1 MTGAPYTTDTLT
13 ALQAQRHALE
23 IVFGPMLFQVAWVMR
38 RIGVL
43 DLLADPTCPEG
54 LTLQEICAALGRER
68 YPLQVLV
75 EAGLSGGIL
84 IRGPG
89 GPGEVERYRLT
100 KAGHLLAQDA
110 TTGVLMDFVQEVCY
124 LGMAELGRAMETG
137 EPAGLKR
144 LGDWP
149 TIYAALDALPATM
162 REAWYR
168 YDHYFSDCTFAA
180 ALGTVFATAP
190 RTLLD
195 VGGNTGRWALRCVAH
210 DPRVE
215 VAVLDL
221 PHQAAQLAGRVAGQ
235 PGAERIRGI
244 GVDLLGP
251 EAQIPGGFAVIWM
264 SQFLDCFGAPD
275 LVRLLRLAAQAMT
288 PDTRLYINEIYWDR
302 QRFETAAFVAT
313 QSSPYFTAIA
323 NGRSKFLAW
332 ADMAAYIAAAGLTVE
347 ANRDGLGLG
356 HTLTCCRLAQP
367 NTPQTAP
374 GNRPGR

>member
-1 MTGAPYTTDTLT
+1 MTGAPYTMDTLT

-38 RIGVL
+38 RIGLL
-43 DLLADPTCPEG
+43 DLLADPGHPEG
-54 LTLQEICAALGRER
+54 WTLEETCAALRRGR

-84 IRGPG
+84 HRRPDGPDG
-89 GPGEVERYRLT
+89 VERYRLT
-100 KAGHLLAQDA
+100 KAGHLLAHDA
-110 TTGVLMDFVQEVCY
+110 TTGVLMDFVQDVCY
-124 LGMAELGRAMETG
+124 LGIADLDRAIETG
-137 EPAGLKR
+137 EPAGLRR

-149 TIYAALDALPATM
+149 TLYAALDALPAAM
-162 REAWYR
+162 RGAWYR
-168 YDHYFSDCTFAA
+168 YDHYFSDRTFSA
-180 ALGTVFATAP
+180 ALGTVFDPAP

-210 DPRVE
+210 DAGVE

-221 PHQAAQLAGRVAGQ
+221 PQQAAQLAGRVAGQ

-251 EAQIPGGFAVIWM
+251 DARIPGGFDVIWM
-264 SQFLDCFGAPD
+264 SQFLDCFAASD
-275 LVRLLRLAAQAMT
+275 IVRLLRLAAEAMT

-313 QSSPYFTAIA
+313 QSSPYFTAMA
-323 NGRSKFLAW
+323 NGHSIFLAW
-332 ADMAAYIAAAGLTVE
+332 ADMDAYIVAAGLTVE

-356 HTLTCCRLAQP
+356 HTLTCCRLARP
-367 NTPQTAP
+367 NPAPATPVCGPAS
-374 GNRPGR
+374 

>member
-38 RIGVL
+38 RIGL
-43 DLLADPTCPEG
+43 LELLADPTHLEG
-54 LTLQEICAALGRER
+54 LTLGETCAALGRGR

-84 IRGPG
+84 LRRPG
-89 GPGEVERYRLT
+89 GPGGAERYRLT
-100 KAGHLLAQDA
+100 KAGQLLANDA
-110 TTGVLMDFVQEVCY
+110 TTAVLMDFVQDVCY
-124 LGMAELGRAMETG
+124 LGMAELGRAIETG

-144 LGDWP
+144 LGDWS
-149 TIYAALDALPATM
+149 TLYAALDMLPATM

-168 YDHYFSDCTFAA
+168 YDHYFSDRTFSE
-180 ALGTVFATAP
+180 ALATVFDPAP

-195 VGGNTGRWALRCVAH
+195 VGGNTGRWALRCVAY
-210 DPRVE
+210 DPEVE

-221 PHQAAQLAGRVAGQ
+221 PHQAVELAGRVAGQ

-251 EAQIPGGFAVIWM
+251 EARIPGGFDVIWM
-264 SQFLDCFGAPD
+264 SQFLDCFAASNI
-275 LVRLLRLAAQAMT
+275 VRLLRMAAQAMT
-288 PDTRLYINEIYWDR
+288 PDTRLYVNEIYWDR

-313 QSSPYFTAIA
+313 QSSPYFTTMA
-323 NGRSKFLAW
+323 NGHSKFLAW
-332 ADMAAYIAAAGLTVE
+332 ADMEAYIVAAGLTVE

-356 HTLTCCRLAQP
+356 HTLTCCRLARP
-367 NTPQTAP
+367 NAAPATPVCGPAS
-374 GNRPGR
+374 